1 MKMIKKISYISD
13 DGLEFESE
21 KECLNHEQKKKKE
34 KTNQILEE
42 IKNLDLKIWK
52 KYHPDY
58 NGENEPTLEQAPSWL
73 STDVESILTEFPDSE
88 EEVLEMIQKSRY
100 GEEILQK
107 YIKMEEINK
116 AVSVRRDFL
125 TALKSVREGSDLS
138 GILHFGFSKKD
149 IRELAKIHKSGKCR
163 TKIES
168 LLTDC
173 NYHTESGD
181 FHARRYDA
189 YLNIPE

>member
-58 NGENEPTLEQAPSWL
+58 NDENEPTLEQAPSWL
-73 STDVESILTEFPDSE
+73 GTDVESILTEFPDSE

-138 GILHFGFSKKD
+138 GILHYGFSKKD